1 MGDNSSREESQRRP
15 VSRRQ
20 FVKAAGA
27 TGVVAGL
34 AGCAGGDGGDGNGSG
49 NGSGGGSTGGGSGS
63 VSITWAT
70 DPNINDNWGEL
81 EPVLRD
87 AGGLPDNIDVEINAL
102 PQDSGQRQS
111 QLQQWLGAQR
121 SSPEVLH
128 MDVGWTIPYIGRDQT
143 LNLTEALGEER
154 ANAIKENHFDA
165 QIKSLSDPETG
176 DIHGVPVYPD
186 FPIMHYRKDL
196 VEEAGYTPEEDG
208 WSTDPPNWEEFSQVA
223 KETMEQTG
231 TETGF
236 TWQAKAYEG
245 LACCDFNEFITAF
258 GGAYFGNPEENL
270 TGPLGERPITVTD
283 EPVMTALEMGRTFI
297 EGTDGSLEGYASD
310 ISPASVLQW
319 IENPSL
325 APFTDGNAVMHRNW
339 PYAIV
344 ESESNFE
351 DFENMYGN
359 MPIPGGVSEE
369 NAQYP
374 GTGGPVSSLGGWNLT
389 VNPYAQGDQK
399 EASLELA
406 KAITA
411 DEFRLK
417 MFEVNGWVPAKP
429 ELFNSDRARQVEPT
443 GQFLDTLQVSGENAM
458 PRPVT
463 VAWPQQSSQIAQS
476 VNGVFSGSNQP
487 GQAMEDLKNTLDQ
500 IEQEYAQG

>member
-1 MGDNSSREESQRRP
+1 MGDNGSHERRARRP

-34 AGCAGGDGGDGNGSG
+34 AGCTDDSSGDGGGNGSD
-49 NGSGGGSTGGGSGS
+49 GGSTGGGGS

-70 DPNINDNWGEL
+70 DPNINDNWDEL

-87 AGGLPDNIDVEINAL
+87 AGGLSDDIQIEINAL

-121 SSPEVLH
+121 QSPEVLH
-128 MDVGWTIPYIGRDQT
+128 MDVGWTIPYIGRNQT
-143 LNLTEALGEER
+143 LNLTEALGEET
-154 ANAIKENHFDA
+154 ANSIKENHFEA
-165 QIKSLSDPETG
+165 QIQSLTDPNTG

-196 VEEAGYTPEEDG
+196 VREAGFDDSN
-208 WSTDPPNWEEFSQVA
+208 WSTEPPDWKEFSQIA
-223 KETMEQTG
+223 KQTMDQSDANM
-231 TETGF
+231 GF

-245 LACCDFNEFITAF
+245 LACCDFSEFITSF
-258 GGAYFGNPEENL
+258 GGAYFGNPQENL
-270 TGPLGERPITVTD
+270 FGPIGDRPITVTD

-344 ESESNFE
+344 EAESNFG

-359 MPIPGGVSEE
+359 MPIPAGVPESEAE
-369 NAQYP
+369 YP

-389 VNPYAQGDQK
+389 VNPYAQGAQK
-399 EASLELA
+399 EAALELA
-406 KAITA
+406 QAITV

-429 ELFNSDRARQVEPT
+429 ELFESDRARNVEPT
-443 GQFLDTLQVSGENAM
+443 GQFLDTLQISGENAM

-463 VAWPQQSSQIAQS
+463 VAWPQQSSQIAGS
-476 VNGVFSGSNQP
+476 VNSVFSGSKQSQP
-487 GQAMEDLKNTLDQ
+487 AMEQLNNTLEQ
-500 IEQEYAQG
+500 IEQEFAQQSQG